1 MEKMTNV
8 KALEMVLSIKEVMEN
23 TDLFDKITKMKVQF
37 EKKNSSV
44 GADGKKTLSAEQKKN
59 IALKKRILG
68 TLYGLSEAVQI
79 KEFQKLE
86 DYDTFSNQKLS
97 ALFTQLVKEGEVERI
112 VDKKVTKF
120 KAIIEEEIVVE
131 EEEEIVEDTIEE
143 VVEEVEV
150 EEEIVEN
157 TTEEVVEE

>member
-1 MEKMTNV
+1 MEKLTNV

-23 TDLFDKITKMKVQF
+23 TDLFDKIAKMKIQF

-44 GADGKKTLSAEQKKN
+44 GEDGKKTLSAEQKKN
-59 IALKKRILG
+59 MALKKRILG
-68 TLYGLSEAVQI
+68 TLYGLREAIQI

-120 KAIIEEEIVVE
+120 KAIIEEEIVVDE
-131 EEEEIVEDTIEE
+131 EETVEEEVVKEVEEVEVEDTIEE
-143 VVEEVEV
+143 VVEE
-150 EEEIVEN
+150 
-157 TTEEVVEE
+157 

>member
-23 TDLFDKITKMKVQF
+23 TDLFDKINKMKVQF

-120 KAIIEEEIVVE
+120 KAIIAE
-131 EEEEIVEDTIEE
+131 EE
-143 VVEEVEV
+143 VVEE
-150 EEEIVEN
+150 
-157 TTEEVVEE
+157 EVVEEEVTEDTIENEIIEEAIEEVIRELEEK